1 MAELEIHQEDEHKSD
16 PTGQRIGILAAILA
30 VALAIVTIASH
41 RTHTAAIM
49 SKSSANDAW
58 AHYQAT
64 RMKYHNLELGQSLVQ
79 VFGAKGGPAD
89 AMLADTAVANEEVR
103 PAGQGYQA
111 EADRDDQAAEAA
123 EDRALRYD
131 FGEGLLEI
139 ALVLSSMY
147 FIRARRCSRP
157 WAFWRAAQ
165 ARLLRLVAWRC
176 RLAGYDAR
184 RGSLFVFQL
193 LLDIWPEFLE

>member
-1 MAELEIHQEDEHKSD
+1 MAELEIHQESEGKRD
-16 PTGQRIGILAAILA
+16 PMGQKIGILAAILA
-30 VALAIVTIASH
+30 VGLAIVTIASH

-89 AMLADTAVANEEVR
+89 AMLADSASQMKKYDKESKDI
-103 PAGQGYQA
+103 QA
-111 EADRDDQAAEAA
+111 EADRDDHSAEAA

-147 FIRARRCSRP
+147 FISRKTMFP
-157 WAFWRAAQ
+157 
-165 ARLLRLVAWRC
+165 VIGVI
-176 RLAGYDAR
+176 AGIA
-184 RGSLFVFQL
+184 GVIIAITGVLT
-193 LLDIWPEFLE
+193 

>member
-1 MAELEIHQEDEHKSD
+1 MAELEIHQENEGKSD
-16 PTGQRIGILAAILA
+16 PIGQKIGILAAVLA
-30 VALAIVTIASH
+30 VGLAIVTIASH

-89 AMLADTAVANEEVR
+89 AMLADSASQMKKYDKESKDI
-103 PAGQGYQA
+103 QA
-111 EADRDDQAAEAA
+111 EADRDDHSAETA

-147 FIRARRCSRP
+147 FISRKTMFP
-157 WAFWRAAQ
+157 
-165 ARLLRLVAWRC
+165 VIGVI
-176 RLAGYDAR
+176 AGIA
-184 RGSLFVFQL
+184 GTVIAISGLFA
-193 LLDIWPEFLE
+193 